1 MKEGIIYKATN
12 VATGEVYIGATT
24 VELEERMKDHY
35 NKAVKNY
42 GYKFQTAIR
51 EYGIENIKWEQIDT
65 AQDSN
70 ELALKESRY
79 IEKFDSIN
87 SGYNSDRG
95 GGFKKLIYKFN
106 FTGELESTF
115 QSLEEASKSS
125 SISKESIS
133 HACVGDRKT
142 SNGFYWT
149 YTSTFDLKEDIRKKK
164 VIQYDFEGELIKV
177 FDSISEASK
186 ATEINK
192 TSIAKCCRGERK
204 KAGNFIWK
212 FSHNY

>member
-24 VELEERMKDHY
+24 ISLHERINDHY
-35 NKAVKNY
+35 NKATKNC
-42 GYKFQTAIR
+42 GHKFQNAIR
-51 EYGIENIKWEQIDT
+51 EYGFESFIWEQIDT
-65 AQDSN
+65 GINTD
-70 ELALKESRY
+70 ELALKEKYY
-79 IEKFDSIN
+79 IQKFDSFN
-87 SGYNSDRG
+87 NGYNSDRG
-95 GGFKKLIYKFN
+95 GGFKKTIYQYN
-106 FTGELESTF
+106 LTGELKSTF

-125 SISKESIS
+125 SISEESIS

-149 YTSTFDLKEDIRKKK
+149 YTYTFDLKEDIRKKK
-164 VIQYDFEGELIKV
+164 VIQYDFEGKTLNV
-177 FDSISEASK
+177 FDSIAEASK

-192 TSIAKCCRGERK
+192 SSIAKCCRGERK

-212 FSHNY
+212 FIN

>member
-24 VELEERMKDHY
+24 INLKDRINDHY
-35 NKAVKNY
+35 NKAVKDY
-42 GYKFQTAIR
+42 GYKFQNAIR
-51 EYGIENIKWEQIDT
+51 EYGIENFTWEQIDT
-65 AQDSN
+65 AQDTN
-70 ELALKESRY
+70 ELALKESYY
-79 IEKFDSIN
+79 ISKFDSIN

-95 GGFKKLIYKFN
+95 GGFKKLIYQYN
-106 FTGELESTF
+106 LTGKIESTF

-125 SISKESIS
+125 SISEDSIS

-149 YTSTFDLKEDIRKKK
+149 YTTTFDFKEDIRKKK
-164 VIQYDFEGELIKV
+164 VIQYDFDGELVKV

-186 ATEINK
+186 ATEVNK
-192 TSIAKCCRGERK
+192 SSIAKCCRGERK
-204 KAGNFIWK
+204 KAGDFIWK
-212 FSHNY
+212 FSE

>member
-24 VELEERMKDHY
+24 IELEERIKDHY

-42 GYKFQTAIR
+42 GHKFQTAIR

-79 IEKFDSIN
+79 IEKFDTVN
-87 SGYNSDRG
+87 NGYNSDRG
-95 GGFKKLIYKFN
+95 GGFKKLIYQYSL
-106 FTGELESTF
+106 TGELESTF

-125 SISKESIS
+125 SISEDSIS

-149 YTSTFDLKEDIRKKK
+149 YTSTFDLKEDYRKKK
-164 VIQYDFEGELIKV
+164 VIQYDLEGELVKV
-177 FDSISEASK
+177 FDSISDASK
-186 ATEINK
+186 QTEINK
-192 TSIAKCCRGERK
+192 SSIAKCCRGERNM
-204 KAGNFIWK
+204 AGGFIWRTK
-212 FSHNY
+212 N

>member
-24 VELEERMKDHY
+24 IELEERIKDHY

-42 GYKFQTAIR
+42 GHKFQTAIR

-79 IEKFDSIN
+79 IEKFDTVN
-87 SGYNSDRG
+87 NGYNSDRG
-95 GGFKKLIYKFN
+95 GGFKKLIYQYSL
-106 FTGELESTF
+106 TGELESTF

-125 SISKESIS
+125 SISEDSIS

-149 YTSTFDLKEDIRKKK
+149 YTSTFDLKEDYRKKK
-164 VIQYDFEGELIKV
+164 VIQYDLEGEILDIY
-177 FDSISEASK
+177 DSIAEASK

-192 TSIAKCCRGERK
+192 SSIAKCCRGERK

-212 FSHNY
+212 FSD

>member
-1 MKEGIIYKATN
+1 MKKGIIYKATN

-24 VELEERMKDHY
+24 IELEERIKDHY

-42 GYKFQTAIR
+42 GHKFQTAIR

-79 IEKFDSIN
+79 IEKFDTVN
-87 SGYNSDRG
+87 NGYNSDRG
-95 GGFKKLIYKFN
+95 GGFKKLIYQYSL
-106 FTGELESTF
+106 TGELESTF

-125 SISKESIS
+125 SISEDSIS

-149 YTSTFDLKEDIRKKK
+149 YTSTFDLKEDYRKKK
-164 VIQYDFEGELIKV
+164 VIQYDLEGEILDV
-177 FDSISEASK
+177 YDSIAEASK

-192 TSIAKCCRGERK
+192 SSIAKCCRGERK

-212 FSHNY
+212 FSD

>member
-24 VELEERMKDHY
+24 INLKDRINDHY
-35 NKAVKNY
+35 NKAIKDY
-42 GYKFQTAIR
+42 GYKFQNAIR
-51 EYGIENIKWEQIDT
+51 DYGIENFTWEQIDT
-65 AQDSN
+65 AKDPN
-70 ELALKESRY
+70 ELALKESNY
-79 IEKFDSIN
+79 I
-87 SGYNSDRG
+87 
-95 GGFKKLIYKFN
+95 KKLIYQYN
-106 FTGELESTF
+106 LTGELESTF

-125 SISKESIS
+125 SISVESIS

-164 VIQYDFEGELIKV
+164 VIQYNYEGELVKV

-192 TSIAKCCRGERK
+192 SSIAKCCRGERK
-204 KAGNFIWK
+204 KAGDFIWK
-212 FSHNY
+212 FSN

>member
-24 VELEERMKDHY
+24 IELEERIKDHY

-42 GYKFQTAIR
+42 GHKFQTAIR

-79 IEKFDSIN
+79 IEKFDTVN
-87 SGYNSDRG
+87 NGYNSDRG
-95 GGFKKLIYKFN
+95 GGFKKLIYQYSL
-106 FTGELESTF
+106 TGELESTF

-125 SISKESIS
+125 SISEDSIS
-133 HACVGDRKT
+133 HACLGDRKT

-164 VIQYDFEGELIKV
+164 VIQYDLAGEKINV
-177 FDSISEASK
+177 FDSIAEASK
-186 ATEINK
+186 STEINNS
-192 TSIAKCCRGERK
+192 SIAKCCRGERK

-212 FSHNY
+212 FSD

>member
-24 VELEERMKDHY
+24 INLKDRINDHY
-35 NKAVKNY
+35 NKAVKDY
-42 GYKFQTAIR
+42 GYKFQNAIR
-51 EYGIENIKWEQIDT
+51 ENGIENFTWEQIDT
-65 AQDSN
+65 AQDPN
-70 ELALKESRY
+70 ELALKESNY
-79 IEKFDSIN
+79 IEKFDTVN
-87 SGYNSDRG
+87 NGYNSNRG
-95 GGFKKLIYKFN
+95 GGFKKLIYQFS

-125 SISKESIS
+125 SISEESIS

-149 YTSTFDLKEDIRKKK
+149 YTTTFDFKEDIRKKK
-164 VIQYDFEGELIKV
+164 VIQYDFDGELVKV

-186 ATEINK
+186 ATEVNK
-192 TSIAKCCRGERK
+192 SSIAKCCRGERK

-212 FSHNY
+212 FSD

>member
-24 VELEERMKDHY
+24 IELEERIKDHY

-42 GYKFQTAIR
+42 GHKFQTAIR

-79 IEKFDSIN
+79 IEKFDTVN
-87 SGYNSDRG
+87 NGYNSDRG
-95 GGFKKLIYKFN
+95 GGFKKLIYQYSL
-106 FTGELESTF
+106 TGELESTF

-125 SISKESIS
+125 SISEDSIS

-149 YTSTFDLKEDIRKKK
+149 YTSTFDLKEDYRKKK
-164 VIQYDFEGELIKV
+164 VIQYDLEGELVKV
-177 FDSISEASK
+177 FDSISDASK
-186 ATEINK
+186 QTEINK
-192 TSIAKCCRGERK
+192 SSIAKCCRGERNMV
-204 KAGNFIWK
+204 GGFIWRTK
-212 FSHNY
+212 N

>member
-24 VELEERMKDHY
+24 INLKDRINDHY
-35 NKAVKNY
+35 NKAVKDY
-42 GYKFQTAIR
+42 GYKFQNAIR
-51 EYGIENIKWEQIDT
+51 EYGIENFTWEQIDT
-65 AQDSN
+65 AQDPN
-70 ELALKESRY
+70 ELALKESNY
-79 IEKFDSIN
+79 IEKFDTVN
-87 SGYNSDRG
+87 NGYNSNRG
-95 GGFKKLIYKFN
+95 GGFKKLIYQYSLI
-106 FTGELESTF
+106 GELESTF

-125 SISKESIS
+125 SISEESIS

-149 YTSTFDLKEDIRKKK
+149 YTSTFNLKEDIRKKK
-164 VIQYDFEGELIKV
+164 VVQYDFEGKTLNV
-177 FDSISEASK
+177 FDSIAEASI

-192 TSIAKCCRGERK
+192 SSIAKCCRGERK

-212 FSHNY
+212 FFD

>member
-24 VELEERMKDHY
+24 VSLQERINDHN

-42 GYKFQTAIR
+42 GYKFQNAIR
-51 EYGIENIKWEQIDT
+51 ENGIENFTWEQMDT
-65 AQDSN
+65 SQDPN
-70 ELALKESRY
+70 ELALKESYY
-79 IEKFDSIN
+79 ISKFDSIN
-87 SGYNSDRG
+87 NGYNSNKG
-95 GGFKKLIYKFN
+95 GGFKKLIYQYN
-106 FTGELESTF
+106 LTGELESTF

-125 SISKESIS
+125 SISAESIS

-142 SNGFYWT
+142 SNGFYWS
-149 YTSTFDLKEDIRKKK
+149 YTSTFDLKEDYRKKK
-164 VIQYDFEGELIKV
+164 VIQYDLEGEILNDY
-177 FDSISEASK
+177 DSIAEASK

-192 TSIAKCCRGERK
+192 SSVAKCCRGERK

-212 FSHNY
+212 FSD

>member
-24 VELEERMKDHY
+24 IELEERIKDHY

-42 GYKFQTAIR
+42 GHKFQNAIR
-51 EYGIENIKWEQIDT
+51 EYGFESFIWEQIDT
-65 AQDSN
+65 GINTD
-70 ELALKESRY
+70 ELALKEKYY
-79 IEKFDSIN
+79 IQKFDSFHN
-87 SGYNSDRG
+87 GYNSDRG
-95 GGFKKLIYKFN
+95 GGFKKTIYQYN
-106 FTGELESTF
+106 LTGKLESTF

-125 SISKESIS
+125 SISEESIS
-133 HACVGDRKT
+133 HACIGDRKT

-164 VIQYDFEGELIKV
+164 VIQYDLDGEKINV
-177 FDSISEASK
+177 FDSIAEASI

-192 TSIAKCCRGERK
+192 SSIAKCCRGERK

-212 FSHNY
+212 FYD